1 MFKKSASKPI
11 RRPRIGFFAAVFLL
25 FLSYI
30 LTLVSTRK
38 VATQDFWMDHTNE
51 VIHNLDNM
59 IGFLEKSESAFRGYL
74 ITNDK
79 EPLLKYE
86 SGKKMIDSTFSVL
99 QDLTKENVSQQKN
112 LDTLQSL
119 IQTKYTWI
127 ENYIKN
133 PVSLEKLSIENL
145 NGNVN
150 GIANAVA
157 ITNTISKMKQEEIDL
172 RNSWSDKISKYS
184 GLIQVLNIIS
194 IIIAIL
200 LIIYSLLIYNKEKKD
215 KMKAAEKAEKY
226 KEELQERVN
235 ELAKLNTELIEL
247 RRLEKYVVT
256 GRIARVMAHEVRN
269 PLTNINL
276 ACEQLRAETET
287 KDSEIFFTMIKR
299 NSERINQLVSDLL
312 ATTRAEL
319 SFSPASINEILDE
332 SLYLALDR
340 IQLNQ
345 INVEKHF
352 DADICSIPVDAEKLK
367 IAFLNLIVNAIEA
380 MDNNG
385 ELEITTKN
393 LPGKCLVTISDN
405 GKGMQKSQLDRLFEP
420 YFTTK
425 EKGNGLGLANCH
437 NIIIGHRGSITAE
450 SQVGKGTSF
459 TITFPIEDGQEN

>member
-194 IIIAIL
+194 IVIAIL

-226 KEELQERVN
+226 KQELQERVN

-287 KDSEIFFTMIKR
+287 EDSQIFFTMIKR

-319 SFSPASINEILDE
+319 SFSPASINEILDD

-385 ELEITTKN
+385 KLEITTKN
-393 LPGKCLVTISDN
+393 LPGKCLVKISDN

-450 SQVGKGTSF
+450 SEVGKGTSF
-459 TITFPIEDGQEN
+459 TITFPLDNGQEN

>member
-99 QDLTKENVSQQKN
+99 QDLTKDNVSQQKN

-194 IIIAIL
+194 IVIAIL

-393 LPGKCLVTISDN
+393 LPGKCLVKISDN

>member
-30 LTLVSTRK
+30 LTLISTRK
-38 VATQDFWMDHTNE
+38 ESTQDFWMDHTNE

-59 IGFLEKSESAFRGYL
+59 VGFLEKSESAFRGYL
-74 ITNDK
+74 ITNDH

-119 IQTKYTWI
+119 IQAKYSWI

-133 PVSLEKLSIENL
+133 PVSLEKVSIENL
-145 NGNVN
+145 NGNVE

-157 ITNTISKMKQEEIDL
+157 ITNTISKMKQEEINL
-172 RNSWSDKISKYS
+172 RNSWSDKISRYS

-194 IIIAIL
+194 IIIAVL

-226 KEELQERVN
+226 KQELQERVN

-287 KDSEIFFTMIKR
+287 EDSQIFFTMIKR

-319 SFSPASINEILDE
+319 SFSPASINEILDD

-385 ELEITTKN
+385 KLEITTKN
-393 LPGKCLVTISDN
+393 LPGKCLVKISDN

-450 SQVGKGTSF
+450 SEVGKGTSF
-459 TITFPIEDGQEN
+459 TITFPLDNGQEN

>member
-119 IQTKYTWI
+119 IQTKYSWI

-133 PVSLEKLSIENL
+133 PVSLENLSIENL
-145 NGNVN
+145 NGNVD

-172 RNSWSDKISKYS
+172 RNSWSGKISKYS

-194 IIIAIL
+194 IIIAVL
-200 LIIYSLLIYNKEKKD
+200 LTIYSLLIYNKEKKD
-215 KMKAAEKAEKY
+215 KIRAAEKAEKY

-276 ACEQLRAETET
+276 ACEQLRVEVETQ
-287 KDSEIFFTMIKR
+287 DSEIFFTMIKR

-319 SFSPASINEILDE
+319 SFSPASINEILDD

-352 DADICSIPVDAEKLK
+352 DDSICSIPADTEKLK

-385 ELEITTKN
+385 KLEITTKS

-405 GKGMQKSQLDRLFEP
+405 GKGMQQSQLDRLFEP

-425 EKGNGLGLANCH
+425 VKGNGLGLANSH
-437 NIIIGHRGSITAE
+437 NIILGHKGSITAE
-450 SQVGKGTSF
+450 SELGKGTSF
-459 TITFPIEDGQEN
+459 TITFPVEDGQEN

>member
-194 IIIAIL
+194 IVIAIL

-393 LPGKCLVTISDN
+393 LPGKCLVKISDN